1 MPCGGRARTGA
12 CVAADKTARRA
23 CPGRCGMSQRRTT
36 HIAYET
42 SLLRGRAPCE
52 QRGQARA
59 AAILA
64 ALGCARACDR
74 AARRQ
79 TCRKR
84 RSSSSRIILDRD
96 RFRSATPAALRT
108 PVRSPFAPSVFTLPR
123 PGVPPTCPIPTVPP
137 VSSPASSAPPRKRR
151 RAGTAAH
158 GVRPPARS
166 RTHSSPPRRRPGGTV
181 AVHPRRT
188 HRSTTRA
195 PRPAPASARRRISSP
210 PPPLGGCTR
219 QAPSSPSRPGA
230 PSGGQLLLSTGCA
243 HLPCS
248 VMGVPLVVC
257 ATGAAAA

>member
-64 ALGCARACDR
+64 ALGCARARDR

-195 PRPAPASARRRISSP
+195 PRPAPASARTLIISSP
-210 PPPLGGCTR
+210 PRWLHPTS
-219 QAPSSPSRPGA
+219 AFVSE
-230 PSGGQLLLSTGCA
+230 
-243 HLPCS
+243 
-248 VMGVPLVVC
+248 
-257 ATGAAAA
+257 